1 MSKKTL
7 EHARLDPS
15 VSVSLVIDEVT
26 NEKNWRY
33 RFIVVSTD
41 GTYIK
46 HDLKDYHFNDFDS
59 ISQFKSRIEYERFRD
74 Q

>member
-1 MSKKTL
+1 MGKISL

-15 VSVSLVIDEVT
+15 VSVSLVIDEITKV
-26 NEKNWRY
+26 KNWRY
-33 RFIVVSTD
+33 RFLVVSTD
-41 GTYIK
+41 GTYRK
-46 HDLKDYHFNDFDS
+46 HDLKDYHFEDFDS